1 MPNNN
6 NPTNLFALV
15 DDDDVPIR
23 RIPLTVALNVEL
35 AEFFAEQQT
44 ALLADKQAIEF
55 TGSYNVDEGEIF
67 TIADYPLSP
76 IIAQAIGNP
85 LTCPVLDLNT
95 ETHRIKALFSG
106 TWSAANKTVN
116 FQVFDAGKLLKRGFT
131 LIGSGDTYK
140 KLEVP
145 GLILHDK
152 LTAHF
157 HNGTLYFK
165 SYHNTKRFLDLA
177 VYYREA
183 TDTDLDAFAA
193 TELFVF
199 EGEASFKVQADSMIR
214 KKIALLQK
222 NEVLKDITVIDIQT
236 VANNFNGELPVEH
249 HINITIND
257 DGKLVIPED
266 KRQLKELIRFLDEDY
281 VTAPLT
287 KRKCLTNSKQYLWV
301 IALYILY
308 KPIMTFFRDQ
318 KGYFLTY
325 FFILVSV

>member
-15 DDDDVPIR
+15 EDDDAPIR
-23 RIPLTVALNVEL
+23 RIPLTATLNTEL
-35 AEFFAEQQT
+35 AQLFAEQQ
-44 ALLADKQAIEF
+44 AVLLGDKQPIVF

-67 TIADYPLSP
+67 MIGDYPLP
-76 IIAQAIGNP
+76 PAIGQAIGNP
-85 LTCPVLDLNT
+85 LTCPVLNLNT

-106 TWSAANKTVN
+106 TWLPENKAVN

-140 KLEVP
+140 KLEEP
-145 GLILHDK
+145 GLMLQDK

-157 HNGTLYFK
+157 HNGTLHFN

-177 VYYREA
+177 DYYREA
-183 TDTDLDAFAA
+183 TDTDLNAFAT

-199 EGEASFKVQADSMIR
+199 EDKAGFKNQADSIIR

-222 NEVLKDITVIDIQT
+222 NEVLKDITVADIQT
-236 VANNFNGELPVEH
+236 VANNFNAELPEEH
-249 HINITIND
+249 HINITVND

-266 KRQLKELIRFLDEDY
+266 KKQLKELIRFLDEDY

-287 KRKCLTNSKQYLWV
+287 KRKCLTNSKQYL
-301 IALYILY
+301 
-308 KPIMTFFRDQ
+308 
-318 KGYFLTY
+318 
-325 FFILVSV
+325 